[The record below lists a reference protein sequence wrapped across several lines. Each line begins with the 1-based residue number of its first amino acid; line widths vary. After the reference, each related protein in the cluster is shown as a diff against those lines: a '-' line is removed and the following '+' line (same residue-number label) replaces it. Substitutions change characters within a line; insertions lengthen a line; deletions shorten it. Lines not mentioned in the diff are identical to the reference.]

1 MLYEYVLG
9 MAATFRE
16 VTAYSG
22 VDENL
27 PTGGQGI
34 VVPSG
39 GSTLVI
45 LQDGGGLDVRST
57 IPSKVY
63 VYEFKTRQERT
74 GAVRNASNP
83 SEAMRR
89 FDDDS
94 WRIFR
99 VKADAPVGFDKVRVE
114 AKRTK
119 ADKAEATLKVI
130 VLNKRAVKLPFVRL
144 RSAMASSW

>member
-1 MLYEYVLG
+1 

-45 LQDGGGLDVRST
+45 LQDGRGLDVRST

-63 VYEFKTRQERT
+63 VYEFKTGQERA
-74 GAVRNASNP
+74 GAVRNASNTSNLAARTRQRSTVFRRRQTP
-83 SEAMRR
+83 SRCR
-89 FDDDS
+89 SCLRDF
-94 WRIFR
+94 W
-99 VKADAPVGFDKVRVE
+99 
-114 AKRTK
+114 TN
-119 ADKAEATLKVI
+119 VI
-130 VLNKRAVKLPFVRL
+130 QDPR
-144 RSAMASSW
+144 